1 MAKIDDSVKKKV
13 PELRFKGFTDEW
25 EERKFDEC
33 FNFPVSTNSLSRALL
48 NYDEGD
54 IKSVHYGDIL
64 IKYPAILNIKNDKI
78 PYITGGKLEKYKSSL
93 LENGDLIFADAAE
106 DETVGKA
113 VEVNGLTEENLVA
126 GLHTIVARPKDKKA
140 EFFLGYYI
148 NSNTYHRQ
156 LLRLIQG
163 SKVSSIS
170 KGNLQKT
177 LVSFPK
183 DFEEQQKIGSFF
195 KQLDETI
202 ALHQRKLDLLKEQK
216 KGFLQKMFPKND
228 AKVPELRFAGF
239 ADDWEERKLGDLAT
253 SFEYG
258 LNASA
263 KSFDGTHKY
272 IRITDIDDSS
282 RKFNSQSLTSP
293 DIDLSSADNHK
304 LKNGDILFARTG
316 ASVGKSYIYADSDG
330 LVYYAGFLIRARIK
344 SGVDSNFVFQHTL
357 TSSYENFIR
366 VTSQRSGQPGVNAKE
381 YSTFEISVPSY
392 EEQRKIGSFFKQL
405 DDTIALHQR
414 KLDLLKEQKKGFLQ
428 KMFV

>member
-13 PELRFKGFTDEW
+13 PELRFKGFTDE
-25 EERKFDEC
+25 
-33 FNFPVSTNSLSRALL
+33 
-48 NYDEGD
+48 
-54 IKSVHYGDIL
+54 
-64 IKYPAILNIKNDKI
+64 
-78 PYITGGKLEKYKSSL
+78 
-93 LENGDLIFADAAE
+93 
-106 DETVGKA
+106 
-113 VEVNGLTEENLVA
+113 
-126 GLHTIVARPKDKKA
+126 
-140 EFFLGYYI
+140 
-148 NSNTYHRQ
+148 
-156 LLRLIQG
+156 
-163 SKVSSIS
+163 
-170 KGNLQKT
+170 
-177 LVSFPK
+177 
-183 DFEEQQKIGSFF
+183 
-195 KQLDETI
+195 
-202 ALHQRKLDLLKEQK
+202 
-216 KGFLQKMFPKND
+216 
-228 AKVPELRFAGF
+228 
-239 ADDWEERKLGDLAT
+239 WEERKLGDLAT

-293 DIDLSSADNHK
+293 DIDLSSADNYK

-405 DDTIALHQR
+405 DDTITLHQRKLDLLKEQKKGYLQKMFPKNGAKVPELRFAGFADDWEERKFKDILKTHSFRSYLAGVSEDGEYEVIQQGDKPIVGYSDGEPFTDYKDITLFGDHTVSLYKPKSPFFVATDGVKILSADNFEGDYLYTTLERYKPEPQGYKRHFTILKNQDVWFTENMEEQQKIGVFFKQLDDTITLHQR